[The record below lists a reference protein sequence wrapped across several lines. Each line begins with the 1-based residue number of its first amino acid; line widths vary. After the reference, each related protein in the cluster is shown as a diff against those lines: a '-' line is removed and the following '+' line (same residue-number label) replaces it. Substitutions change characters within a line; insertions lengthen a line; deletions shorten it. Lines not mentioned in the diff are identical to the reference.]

1 MSKPFTLQNQQLFLK
16 NFMTTN
22 PEWTSL
28 LLYHSIGT
36 GKTCSAIIMANEFIK
51 MSPLNKVCII
61 LPSRLRTNMID
72 ELISP
77 CGMNLYISES
87 DYQMYI
93 NASTP
98 LAKKNIIKAK
108 FMKAIRAN
116 FNIISYD
123 KFRMES
129 ISNGETLKSYLQ
141 AFTKNTMII
150 VDEVHNLVTTQYDNN
165 GYENILKNG
174 VLDPNKSYKG
184 MNTILFKLMCVWAQ
198 PTCKMLF
205 LSATPIFDNIAQLKE
220 LVLAM
225 NPTVKIKANANISIN
240 RLVKFL
246 KDKVSYFPG
255 TNANEYPKVVY
266 KIHDVKISS
275 VQDKVIYMIQ
285 NTSGDETDENKDS
298 FMVQQRQA
306 SLVCLPSN
314 RGDLIGHLL
323 LYAPKIKRVV
333 EFLRHH
339 RGKHIV
345 YSSFVK
351 NGVYIIRDVL
361 EARGWKNIIDITN
374 IKNGSHREATWKK
387 FKNKVFAIWDGHT
400 KDHTKEMIKLI
411 ANRVNNITGK
421 YLKVIIGSPSI
432 REGVS
437 FKHIQH
443 VHLLDPVWNI
453 SARTQ
458 IEGRAVRYC
467 SHIDIDPLQKKY
479 LKREVLVHFYK
490 LIPRPTGRV
499 KETSDQIIYDKIMK
513 RKHRLV
519 KQGENA
525 LKKIAIDMKL

>member
-1 MSKPFTLQNQQLFLK
+1 
-16 NFMTTN
+16 MTTN

-36 GKTCSAIIMANEFIK
+36 GKTCSAIIMANEFLK
-51 MSPLNKVCII
+51 KNPLNKVCII

-77 CGMNLYISES
+77 CGMNLYISAA
-87 DYQMYI
+87 DYQTYI
-93 NASTP
+93 DVSTS
-98 LAKKNIIKAK
+98 LAKKNVIKAK
-108 FMKAIRAN
+108 FMKAIREN

-129 ISNGETLKSYLQ
+129 LNNGEHLKKWMED
-141 AFTKNTMII
+141 FTKNTMII
-150 VDEVHNLVTTQYDNN
+150 VDEVHNFVTTQYDIS
-165 GYENILKNG
+165 GYDTILKNG
-174 VLDPNKSYKG
+174 MIDSNKSYKG
-184 MNTILFKLMCVWAQ
+184 INTIFFKLMCAWAE

-205 LSATPIFDNIAQLKE
+205 LSATPIFDNIAQLNE
-220 LVLAM
+220 LVMAM
-225 NPTVKIKANANISIN
+225 NPLAKNKIKANTSIN
-240 RLVKFL
+240 RLAKFL
-246 KDKVSYFPG
+246 KGKVSYFPG
-255 TNANEYPKVVY
+255 SNINEYPKVIY
-266 KIHDVKISS
+266 KTHDIKMSS
-275 VQDKVIYMIQ
+275 VQDKVIYMIH
-285 NTSGDETDENKDS
+285 DETDENKDS

-306 SLVCLPSN
+306 SLVCIPRN
-314 RGDLIGHLL
+314 ANIMNHLL
-323 LYAPKIKRVV
+323 LYAPKIKKVV
-333 EFLRHH
+333 EFVRHY
-339 RGKHIV
+339 RGKHII

-361 EARGWKNIIDITN
+361 ELKGWKNIADIIG
-374 IKNGSHREATWKK
+374 IKNGSHREAIWNK

-400 KDHTKEMIKLI
+400 NDYMKETIKLV
-411 ANRVNNITGK
+411 ANRVNNIDGR

-467 SHIDIDPLQKKY
+467 SHIDIDPVKHKY
-479 LKREVLVHFYK
+479 LVREVVVHFYK
-490 LIPRPTGRV
+490 LIPRSTGRV

-525 LKKIAIDMKL
+525 LKKIAIDMDLFIAH